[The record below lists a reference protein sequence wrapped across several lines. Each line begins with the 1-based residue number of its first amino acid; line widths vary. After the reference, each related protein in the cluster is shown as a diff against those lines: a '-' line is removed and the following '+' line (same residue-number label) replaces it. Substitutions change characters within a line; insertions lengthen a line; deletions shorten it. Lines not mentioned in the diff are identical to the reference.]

1 MYGIANAERF
11 DICQFPVLLEPLAL
25 DRCRAAEAHD
35 ADQIGLDGVE
45 RDGRHVGRRVG
56 IGRAGGRRGCDVPR
70 RACELDLV
78 VAAFDADAD
87 GVGRR
92 EKLGE
97 PRDALDQWTLGIGHE
112 RYRFDPGTGGPR
124 PGAPEAPAAKAA
136 HAVATLVLHS
146 SETELGDLAV
156 LLNKAGV
163 SVLSVDFERLHQR
176 GGLAAIGAPPATA
189 VVIVR
194 EDDPSLEWL
203 TDDPETAAILHPPVS
218 RAALLTAIRTAGRME
233 TMRAYQRMAYESDE
247 LLGIARALSSER
259 DLPTLQRLIV
269 HKARELTSADAGS
282 LYVIEER
289 DGERQLRFAVA
300 QTGPKDEGVL
310 INALLPLSTTSI
322 AGYVATTGDVA
333 RISDAYALP
342 PNAPYRFNRAFDDSH
357 NYRTKSILCVPM
369 RNLNGDTIG
378 AIQLINHKPYF
389 GYELGSPQQ
398 TEDVVTPFDDHE
410 ENVLS
415 ALASQAAVAMEN
427 ARLVEAIQNLFEQF
441 VHASVK
447 AIEVRDKSTQGH
459 SERVAALTVA
469 QAEAI
474 NRIEAGPLSDLR
486 FTHDQ
491 LREIRYAS
499 LLHDFGKVAVPE
511 YIFGKAKKLPD
522 GRLDTIRLR
531 FLLAIEQTRS
541 DEEREMLKALLAK
554 LEAANE
560 PNVVGN
566 RGDEA
571 LLDALARRYR
581 DVDEPRPLLDPAEYE
596 FLTIP
601 RGSLSDEERDR
612 MQEHVT
618 QSFLF
623 LREIPWHQTPWKGV
637 AELAYGHHEHL
648 DGTGYPR
655 KLAGEQIVPQVRM
668 MTISDV
674 YDALTASDRPYKK
687 GMSSERAL
695 DILQKEFVDRG
706 KVDALLLDVFIHE
719 RLYDLTGT
727 QKAS

>member
-1 MYGIANAERF
+1 M
-11 DICQFPVLLEPLAL
+11 
-25 DRCRAAEAHD
+25 
-35 ADQIGLDGVE
+35 
-45 RDGRHVGRRVG
+45 
-56 IGRAGGRRGCDVPR
+56 
-70 RACELDLV
+70 
-78 VAAFDADAD
+78 
-87 GVGRR
+87 
-92 EKLGE
+92 
-97 PRDALDQWTLGIGHE
+97 
-112 RYRFDPGTGGPR
+112 
-124 PGAPEAPAAKAA
+124 
-136 HAVATLVLHS
+136 ATLVLHS
-146 SETELGDLAV
+146 KQTDLGDLAT

-163 SVLSVDFERLHQR
+163 SVLEVDFERLQAR
-176 GGLAAIGAPPATA
+176 GGLSAIGAPPATA
-189 VVIVR
+189 VVIVG
-194 EDDPSLEWL
+194 EDDPALGWL
-203 TDDPETAAILHPPVS
+203 LDDPETAAVLHPPVS
-218 RAALLTAIRTAGRME
+218 RSSLLVALRTAGRVE
-233 TMRAYQRMAYESDE
+233 TMRAYQRMAFESDE
-247 LLGIARALSSER
+247 LLAIARALSSER
-259 DLPTLQRLIV
+259 DVTALQRLIV
-269 HKARELTSADAGS
+269 HKARELTNADAGS
-282 LYVIEER
+282 LYVIEEH
-289 DGERQLRFAVA
+289 DGERQMRFAVA

-322 AGYVATTGDVA
+322 AGYVAVTGNVA
-333 RISDAYALP
+333 RIADAYALP
-342 PNAPYRFNRAFDDSH
+342 EEAPYKFNRAFDDSH

-369 RNLNGDTIG
+369 RNMTGETIG
-378 AIQLINHKPYF
+378 CIQLINHKPFF
-389 GYELGSPQQ
+389 GLVLESPQH

-427 ARLVEAIQNLFEQF
+427 ARLVEAIQNLFERF

-469 QAEAI
+469 QAETI
-474 NRIEAGPLSDLR
+474 NRIDAGELRDLR
-486 FTHDQ
+486 FTPDQ
-491 LREIRYAS
+491 ILEIRYAS

-511 YIFGKAKKLPD
+511 YIFGKSKKLPD

-531 FLLAIEQTRS
+531 FLLAIEQATNDIDKEALRG
-541 DEEREMLKALLAK
+541 LLAK

-571 LLDALARRYR
+571 LLDALARRYQ
-581 DVDEPRPLLDPAEYE
+581 DTSEARPLLDPAEYE
-596 FLTIP
+596 YLTIP

-623 LREIPWHQTPWKGV
+623 LREIPWQETPWRSV

-655 KLAGEQIVPQVRM
+655 KLAGEQILPQVRM

-674 YDALTASDRPYKK
+674 YDALTAADRPYKK
-687 GMSSERAL
+687 GMPPDRAL
-695 DILQKEFVDRG
+695 DILRKEFVDRG
-706 KVDALLLDVFIHE
+706 KIDGLFLDVFINE
-719 RLYDLTGT
+719 RLFELTAT

>member
-1 MYGIANAERF
+1 MAKLQATMATIVMYQRGTAVG
-11 DICQFPVLLEPLAL
+11 DL
-25 DRCRAAEAHD
+25 DRALGD
-35 ADQIGLDGVE
+35 AGATVLPVDFGELRSSGGLRSIG
-45 RDGRHVGRRVG
+45 
-56 IGRAGGRRGCDVPR
+56 VPPNV
-70 RACELDLV
+70 AIAILPSDHPEIEWLVDDPDV
-78 VAAFDADAD
+78 VA
-87 GVGRR
+87 V
-92 EKLGE
+92 
-97 PRDALDQWTLGIGHE
+97 
-112 RYRFDPGTGGPR
+112 
-124 PGAPEAPAAKAA
+124 
-136 HAVATLVLHS
+136 
-146 SETELGDLAV
+146 
-156 LLNKAGV
+156 
-163 SVLSVDFERLHQR
+163 
-176 GGLAAIGAPPATA
+176 
-189 VVIVR
+189 
-194 EDDPSLEWL
+194 
-203 TDDPETAAILHPPVS
+203 LHPPVAQAS
-218 RAALLTAIRTAGRME
+218 LTAAIRTAGRIELMS
-233 TMRAYQRMAYESDE
+233 AYQRMAFESDE
-247 LLGIARALSSER
+247 LLAIARALSSER
-259 DLPTLQRLIV
+259 DLGALQRLIV
-269 HKARELTSADAGS
+269 YKARELTNADAGS
-282 LYVIEER
+282 LYVVEER

-300 QTGPKDEGVL
+300 QTGPRDGGVL
-310 INALLPLSTTSI
+310 INALLPLATTSI
-322 AGYVATTGDVA
+322 AGYVAVTGEVA
-333 RISDAYALP
+333 SIADAYVLDEAS
-342 PNAPYRFNRAFDDSH
+342 PYRFNRAFDDSH

-369 RNLNGDTIG
+369 RNPSGETIG
-378 AIQLINHKPYF
+378 AIQLINHKPAF
-389 GYELGSPQQ
+389 ATILESPEH
-398 TEDVVTPFDDHE
+398 TESIVTPFDDRD

-427 ARLVEAIQNLFEQF
+427 ARLVVAIQNLFEKF

-474 NRIEAGPLSDLR
+474 NSVGSGPLAELH
-486 FTHDQ
+486 FNADQ
-491 LREIRYAS
+491 IREIRYAS

-531 FLLAIEQTRS
+531 FLLAIEQCK
-541 DEEREMLKALLAK
+541 DEKDRVLLRDLLAK
-554 LEAANE
+554 LQAANE

-571 LLDALARRYR
+571 LLEALARRYL
-581 DVDEPRPLLDPAEYE
+581 DVNEARPLLDPDEYQ

-623 LREIPWHQTPWKGV
+623 LREIPWQETPWKGV

-655 KLAGEQIVPQVRM
+655 KLSGDQISPQVRM

-687 GMSSERAL
+687 GMPPERAL

-706 KVDALLLDVFIHE
+706 KVDALLLDVFINK
-719 RLYDLTGT
+719 RLFEMTMA